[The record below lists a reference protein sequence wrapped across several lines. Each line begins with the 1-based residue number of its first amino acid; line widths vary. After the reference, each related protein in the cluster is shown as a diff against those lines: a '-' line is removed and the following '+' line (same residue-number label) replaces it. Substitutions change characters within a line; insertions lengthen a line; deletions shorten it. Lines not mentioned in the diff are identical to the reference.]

1 MIAKLP
7 KGRKDGRSSFRDL
20 VRYCLGVTGH
30 AEGSV
35 LHVGSQNLLNDTEEV
50 YKEMEDLA
58 SQNTRCRAPA
68 MHFILSWREMESP
81 SMKQVDEAV
90 GIALSEL
97 NLEDCQALWA
107 LQDDTENLH
116 VHVVVNRI
124 SLETYRPVRSNG
136 GWTKKDLEK
145 AARKIEI
152 VQGWEVEKSGRYAV
166 DEMGNVSEKVCS
178 VRVMPEVSQTAQDI
192 EAHTGCESFERV
204 AKREIASV
212 LESAES
218 WEELHRKLGSKGY
231 EFERKGKG
239 GVLKKGGQAL
249 KLSHVSRSSSFSK
262 LEQRLGKYEAH
273 KSEIKISEPSESEPK
288 ALPLTMQWEEYQRER
303 KKYFES
309 KKLAIRNLK
318 SKQKEEQEK
327 LHELQKSRWRE
338 LHSESWKGR
347 REELNQLRCLIAYAH
362 KKEQLN
368 LRDAQREEKAV
379 PKSSRKIYGLPKIR
393 VRNDEAVAIP
403 YFSCGIFSRNRFT

>member
-7 KGRKDGRSSFRDL
+7 KGRKDGVSSFRDL

-30 AEGSV
+30 EQGTV
-35 LHVGSQNLLNDTEEV
+35 LHVGSQNLLNDTEEA

-58 SQNTRCRAPA
+58 SQNTRCKVPA
-68 MHFILSWREMESP
+68 MHFILSWRSEESP
-81 SMKQVDEAV
+81 TNEQVDEAV
-90 GIALSEL
+90 GIALKEL

-136 GWTKKDLEK
+136 GWTKKALEK

-152 VQGWEVEKSGRYAV
+152 VQGWEVEESGRYAV

-178 VRVMPEVSQTAQDI
+178 VRVMPEVSQTARDI

-218 WEELHRKLGSKGY
+218 WEELHIKLAKKGY
-231 EFERKGKG
+231 QIERKSKG

-249 KLSHVSRSSSFSK
+249 KLSHVSRSSLFSTSTPIIDTN
-262 LEQRLGKYEAH
+262 
-273 KSEIKISEPSESEPK
+273 KSYR
-288 ALPLTMQWEEYQRER
+288 A
-303 KKYFES
+303 
-309 KKLAIRNLK
+309 
-318 SKQKEEQEK
+318 
-327 LHELQKSRWRE
+327 
-338 LHSESWKGR
+338 
-347 REELNQLRCLIAYAH
+347 
-362 KKEQLN
+362 
-368 LRDAQREEKAV
+368 
-379 PKSSRKIYGLPKIR
+379 
-393 VRNDEAVAIP
+393 
-403 YFSCGIFSRNRFT
+403 